1 MKLQIENSISR
12 IAEKASGRYKDI
24 LNGARERTENAA
36 GTVSKGKG
44 PIKVVSNLGLKLT
57 AVSHKTVEQV
67 LKQQTRLVEH
77 QIDAV
82 ASGLRAAANAGDL
95 RDLVGTQI
103 RLIPQNA
110 SRLASDARDTLSI
123 VSHAGQEIGKLVKG
137 TVAELRGKK
146 QPAKTVKK
154 AAPKTSKKA
163 GKKKTATKKTI
174 AAKPAGVAGEQQAA

>member
-12 IAEKASGRYKDI
+12 IADKANGRYQDI

-36 GTVSKGKG
+36 GAVTKGKG
-44 PIKVVSNLGLKLT
+44 PVQLVSRLGLKLT
-57 AVSHKTVEQV
+57 AISHKTVEKV

-82 ASGLRAAANAGDL
+82 ATGLRAAANAGDI

-110 SRLASDARDTLSI
+110 SRIASDARDTLNT
-123 VSHAGQEIGKLVKG
+123 VTEAGQEIGKLVKG
-137 TVAELRGKK
+137 TVAELRGKT
-146 QPAKTVKK
+146 QPAKTAKK
-154 AAPKTSKKA
+154 AAPKTRKTTSKKKA
-163 GKKKTATKKTI
+163 PAKKAV
-174 AAKPAGVAGEQQAA
+174 AAKPADLTGEQQAA